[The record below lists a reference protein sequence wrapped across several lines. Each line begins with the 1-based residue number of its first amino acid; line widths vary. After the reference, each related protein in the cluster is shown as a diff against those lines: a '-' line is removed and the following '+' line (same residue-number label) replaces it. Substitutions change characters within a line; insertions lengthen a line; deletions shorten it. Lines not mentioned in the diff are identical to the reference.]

1 MAQEAQHEPDSR
13 LKITER
19 PVEDGDEEE
28 KNGGGEETNGG
39 GDAGEEKNG
48 GRGDTVDEVG
58 CEDDTDEEDSED
70 ELRGF
75 DEDGNPYKPFIW
87 RRQLR
92 ICPAGNEKL
101 TASSFGNSTR
111 NIFFRPICNNLFQN

>member
-13 LKITER
+13 LKIIER

-92 ICPAGNEKL
+92 ICPAGPHFSMEEAEKIVDSVWERNEKL
-101 TASSFGNSTR
+101 LSEW
-111 NIFFRPICNNLFQN
+111 